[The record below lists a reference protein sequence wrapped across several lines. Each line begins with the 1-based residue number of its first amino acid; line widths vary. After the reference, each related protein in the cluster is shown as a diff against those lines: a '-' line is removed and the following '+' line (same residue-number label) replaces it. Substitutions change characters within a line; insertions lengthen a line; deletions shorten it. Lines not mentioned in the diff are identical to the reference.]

1 MGYGPWGLG
10 FWEILILVFVFASIF
25 KPNNKHVDEKF
36 ANFSEKNKKDKKDLD
51 QTLDAYEE
59 DLDVAERKIEDLE
72 ERVRVLERIVTDEHK
87 SSSLK
92 EEIDQLKEANN
103 E

>member
-10 FWEILILVFVFASIF
+10 FWEILILVFVFASFF
-25 KPNNKHVDEKF
+25 KPSGKRYDEMF
-36 ANFSEKNKKDKKDLD
+36 EDFSEQNKKEKKDLD
-51 QTLDAYEE
+51 KVLDAYEE
-59 DLDVAERKIEDLE
+59 DLDTAERKIDELE

-92 EEIDQLKEANN
+92 DKINYLG
-103 E
+103 